1 MLRDH
6 HHLRVVR
13 NEHGT
18 WVGLITLED
27 IIETIL
33 GQDIV
38 DETDSIHNLRQ
49 YAKQRWLK
57 RLNHHSSPG

>member
-13 NEHGT
+13 DEHGT

-27 IIETIL
+27 I
-33 GQDIV
+33 V
-38 DETDSIHNLRQ
+38 DETDDVHNLRQ

-57 RLNHHSSPG
+57 RLKHHASPR